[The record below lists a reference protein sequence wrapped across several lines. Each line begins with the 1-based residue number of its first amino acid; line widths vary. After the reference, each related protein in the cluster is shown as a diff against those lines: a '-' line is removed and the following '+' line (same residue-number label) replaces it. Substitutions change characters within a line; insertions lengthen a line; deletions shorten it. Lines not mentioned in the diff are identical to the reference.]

1 MQPDLVLGSWLVD
14 PETDFDTLSA
24 VAPTVAPLGDTGVDR
39 WDEQVRVLGEIL
51 GRSDDAEKIIS
62 DREAE
67 IAEAAL
73 PGLAGRTGVLSQ
85 YVVGQGQFA
94 VVDYPTV
101 AAFNT
106 PSSLS
111 IGYAL
116 DTIRPQ
122 LEAIAGV

>member
-1 MQPDLVLGSWLVD
+1 
-14 PETDFDTLSA
+14 
-24 VAPTVAPLGDTGVDR
+24 
-39 WDEQVRVLGEIL
+39 VLGEIL